1 MEAFLQHQSQ
11 LVHLFSMLSKS
22 VDKTHFM
29 NSCQSLLISL
39 KTSIMQETKP
49 TIQQSH
55 FVLLTTL
62 YKLIPYTRDIY
73 GGLGERDL
81 TYLMLFIWKY
91 QFPVPAAQCLHKMML
106 PHSDTLAPPFGSW
119 RDIKYLC
126 ATIRSY
132 SEKGE
137 EDPFIETC
145 VAMMNHQLDVDT
157 KKWEKALDD
166 YIRKQESSACLES
179 VRPTPASVGISLVS
193 KWIPREGSAFDWLFK
208 RCVIQWIRTF
218 HNYIFTSCKEKTQ
231 FDRALKKGAKIYR
244 RVCSRLSKEW
254 GTLEIKQCNGVWD
267 AIQHTEIPMCAGL
280 KQQNALLNIGL
291 NGHIRT
297 KTSRSDHRNACAR
310 KMTLHRVT
318 NDAYKKHHLDK
329 VNPVFV
335 DLGWIVQAALRV
347 KHEEEIVRLENMW
360 NHMLA
365 QLPSYGGSDG
375 ASDVSGGAGG
385 AGGAGFS
392 GFFPVVDLSLF
403 YSNAPRFYEALGHAC
418 LVALAPHSSKS
429 ILFFDSTIHY
439 IHLDTIAAS
448 SGGSSLRAL
457 IRLLKPLYYEHHI
470 GQDFVE
476 VCDTVLSAIHDSH
489 MTNIMISQMK
499 LCFFVDIA
507 YTDVDVICRLFSQR
521 FRQHAIDTLPRF
533 LFWLSGRLQPVLSS
547 GFVGNV
553 VLEKDLLYGTY
564 SGEKPALFLC
574 GASNYIW
581 TRIAHIPSHI
591 WNVIHP
597 FDFIQFLLN
606 SPRYDTFGQYFSTLL
621 SRPNTS
627 HH

>member
-1 MEAFLQHQSQ
+1 
-11 LVHLFSMLSKS
+11 MLSKS
-22 VDKTHFM
+22 TDKTHFM
-29 NSCQSLLISL
+29 KSLQSLLISL
-39 KTSIMQETKP
+39 KNTIMQETRP

-91 QFPVPAAQCLHKMML
+91 QFPVPTAQCLHKMML

-119 RDIKYLC
+119 RDIKHLC
-126 ATIRSY
+126 ATIRSH

-145 VAMMNHQLDVDT
+145 IAMMNHQLDVDT

-166 YIRKQESSACLES
+166 YIRKQESSNFLES
-179 VRPTPASVGISLVS
+179 VRPTPASVGISLVC
-193 KWIPREGSAFDWLFK
+193 KWIPREGTAFNWLFK
-208 RCVIQWIRTF
+208 RCVVQWIRTF
-218 HNYIFTSCKEKTQ
+218 HSYIFTSCKENAQ

-254 GTLEIKQCNGVWD
+254 GTLEIKQCNRVWD
-267 AIQHTEIPMCAGL
+267 SIQHTEIPMFAGL

-291 NGHIRT
+291 NGHLRS
-297 KTSRSDHRNACAR
+297 KTCNSEHRIACAR
-310 KMTLHRVT
+310 KMSLHRIT

-335 DLGWIVQAALRV
+335 DLGWIIQAALRV

-360 NHMLA
+360 SHMLA
-365 QLPSYGGSDG
+365 QLPSYHTDIRADG
-375 ASDVSGGAGG
+375 CIDVSGSSTN
-385 AGGAGFS
+385 GAGFS
-392 GFFPVVDLSLF
+392 GFFPIVDLSLF
-403 YSNAPRFYEALGHAC
+403 YSNTPRFYEALGHAC
-418 LVALAPHSSKS
+418 LVALAPNSSKS

-439 IHLDTIAAS
+439 IRLDS
-448 SGGSSLRAL
+448 VSGSGSGSSLRAL
-457 IRLLKPLYYEHHI
+457 IRLLKPIYYEHHI

-476 VCDTVLSAIHDSH
+476 MCDTILNAIQDCH

-507 YTDVDVICRLFSQR
+507 YTDVDILCRLLSQR
-521 FRQHAIDTLPRF
+521 FRQKGIDTLPRC
-533 LFWLSGRLQPVLSS
+533 LFWLSGRLQPVLSA
-547 GFVGNV
+547 GLVGLV
-553 VLEKDLLYGTY
+553 DSTDPIYGTY
-564 SGEKPALFLC
+564 PGEKPALFIC

-597 FDFIQFLLN
+597 FDFIQFLLHL
-606 SPRYDTFGQYFSTLL
+606 PRYDSFGQYFSTLL